1 MKKLGLTI
9 CALLCGLYL
18 GACADVAIAN
28 NNQNPVFTGTTEYDC
43 GWYDTS
49 CLIDNDTGVNYI
61 VVNRYGS
68 GSAIAIT
75 PRLNADGSLYV
86 SEYVNKKVYSYE

>member
-18 GACADVAIAN
+18 GACADTAIAN
-28 NNQNPVFTGTTEYDC
+28 NSNQNSAFSNVSQNKISGDC
-43 GWYDTS
+43 GAYIAS
-49 CLIDNDTGVNYI
+49 FLIDNETGVNYI
-61 VVNRYGS
+61 VLNRYGS

-75 PRLNADGSLYV
+75 PRLNIDGSLYV
-86 SEYVNKKVYSYE
+86 SK